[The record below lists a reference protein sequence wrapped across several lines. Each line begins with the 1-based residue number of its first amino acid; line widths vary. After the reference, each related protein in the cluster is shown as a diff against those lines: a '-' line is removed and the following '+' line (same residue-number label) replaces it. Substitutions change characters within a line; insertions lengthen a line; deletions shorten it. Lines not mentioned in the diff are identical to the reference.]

1 MYERQRRSISVSNS
15 DHYLP
20 RPLVLGAISLLLVGL
35 MVRTSPAQSLL
46 AASDGQHCWIIQ
58 PSVDGSRF
66 TIMHRSTADP
76 PNVIRKAQELKGVVI
91 EHGVAAADGQLWL
104 VLADLGVKSIRAYPP
119 IRPGARWS
127 FDSHVEL
134 RLPVG
139 AAAEGVTVRSMAS
152 SRSGLW
158 VLLEVNDSTALR
170 LIDESVEAGDDMEQI
185 DRGEPPDL
193 SESRLAESSTEA
205 RPLKQQ
211 FPSQPFPQEAEHFG
225 GNGATDA
232 LRTSPAVRSPELPT
246 TRLVRLSGDRWCGF
260 ALPAEYGQAR
270 REWLVMSASTQ
281 RIPDLVTVSDTDPG
295 EIWVFEYQADSADAL
310 PTGRTDHWQS
320 GRYALP
326 GRDGL
331 VVVAVDGQLTVA
343 QGIISNDSLNTT
355 VWILRPQV
363 IELGSMMLDQPAS
376 SWTVVPNGQHIALLA
391 AQETGQFIWQR
402 MDLRGQ
408 ILGKVL
414 PLLPPRNQLFAHR
427 MADRLVLAVV
437 FITATLIMFLYWRR
451 DIVAVQLDLPK
462 SVVLGDLG
470 SRAAAGLIDL
480 LPCLFLVG
488 LVFRIEPGQITQS
501 WPGHSGGLLNMLP
514 GAAAIALFILHCS
527 ISEWLTARTLGKAIL
542 GLRVTGLRGQTPE
555 VWQVLARNLM
565 KVLDLI
571 AFPLMIL
578 PLLSPLRQRLGD
590 LVARTVVVSGR
601 VDVVEP
607 ESGERDEC
615 GHRDD

>member
-66 TIMHRSTADP
+66 TIMHRSTVDP

-211 FPSQPFPQEAEHFG
+211 FPSQPFPHTF
-225 GNGATDA
+225 
-232 LRTSPAVRSPELPT
+232 SPSLP
-246 TRLVRLSGDRWCGF
+246 
-260 ALPAEYGQAR
+260 
-270 REWLVMSASTQ
+270 
-281 RIPDLVTVSDTDPG
+281 
-295 EIWVFEYQADSADAL
+295 
-310 PTGRTDHWQS
+310 
-320 GRYALP
+320 
-326 GRDGL
+326 
-331 VVVAVDGQLTVA
+331 
-343 QGIISNDSLNTT
+343 
-355 VWILRPQV
+355 
-363 IELGSMMLDQPAS
+363 
-376 SWTVVPNGQHIALLA
+376 
-391 AQETGQFIWQR
+391 
-402 MDLRGQ
+402 
-408 ILGKVL
+408 
-414 PLLPPRNQLFAHR
+414 
-427 MADRLVLAVV
+427 
-437 FITATLIMFLYWRR
+437 
-451 DIVAVQLDLPK
+451 
-462 SVVLGDLG
+462 
-470 SRAAAGLIDL
+470 
-480 LPCLFLVG
+480 
-488 LVFRIEPGQITQS
+488 
-501 WPGHSGGLLNMLP
+501 
-514 GAAAIALFILHCS
+514 
-527 ISEWLTARTLGKAIL
+527 
-542 GLRVTGLRGQTPE
+542 
-555 VWQVLARNLM
+555 
-565 KVLDLI
+565 
-571 AFPLMIL
+571 
-578 PLLSPLRQRLGD
+578 
-590 LVARTVVVSGR
+590 
-601 VDVVEP
+601 
-607 ESGERDEC
+607 
-615 GHRDD
+615 